1 MYFPHLTRFG
11 ATSSLHFLA
20 PRNAEDQSACST
32 VALSTPPAKI
42 MIDQSQSLIGSR
54 SDRWLEYIKGAP
66 NLAFILATTHH
77 HERSSRCTQ
86 QLQLGLFI
94 LSSRVTPLVVVLC
107 HVFLHLVFTSASLSL
122 CFFLP
127 HCKLRGPWQGK
138 SPRPVSKSRSRA
150 EASQAL
156 STLVFGFLTTSI
168 QASVSSIL

>member
-1 MYFPHLTRFG
+1 MNHLWRSLVGASHLNIEIKHWLEDPTQYVFPLPHSIWSNIVSTLPGPQKRRG
-11 ATSSLHFLA
+11 
-20 PRNAEDQSACST
+20 PSACST

-94 LSSRVTPLVVVLC
+94 LSSRVTPLVVIPC
-107 HVFLHLVFTSASLSL
+107 HVFLHLVFTFSISFSL
-122 CFFLP
+122 FLP
-127 HCKLRGPWQGK
+127 
-138 SPRPVSKSRSRA
+138 SP
-150 EASQAL
+150 L
-156 STLVFGFLTTSI
+156 
-168 QASVSSIL
+168 